1 MRIFLH
7 CLVVFLILFINTIQ
21 AQEFA
26 LSENSKVEG
35 VNHQGTYLR
44 INPKLITFDTK
55 IQYEF
60 LNAKSEFGEIVLW
73 YNSQEKYC
81 GIVKLSRNFDQDMML
96 VGFADGSMLEVPLT
110 DQLPNIVKFHKE
122 VLPGRDLRNQSY
134 NFELEYA
141 FNHKLLPTE
150 NTVYRE
156 DIRSDEYKGLWVDG
170 TDKKMLLGN
179 IGIDFR
185 SIYSLFS
192 NCPYDLPLALVE
204 PYYLPKNQFLVESQ
218 ISRQGKIVSACWLT
232 DFSKEINTV
241 VLQNLVIE
249 EITNEDKTALAI
261 DFIFGS
267 DTKSDE
273 EKISE
278 ISIDIVP
285 DIKKSLPLPDSK
297 YPELIFDVQAWYDIY
312 QNGGKTGEIWVGLE
326 KNGDHIIVKS
336 PLFGDDIDFVL
347 GRADDLILYKVKDE
361 VENKQL
367 CIVNEAPKVSSLRST
382 LLNPVNYKDSVCL
395 KLKDESIAGFTPYIH
410 NIDQNAEWIK
420 FAPVTYKTQVHAW
433 ALFEKLPFFPHYL
446 SYTKFLQDNQLLL
459 ALKTTQTESGD
470 LEIKLNRYSEETIHI
485 NLGQGVDQWIYT
497 VN

>member
-156 DIRSDEYKGLWVDG
+156 EIRSDEYKGSWVDG

-185 SIYSLFS
+185 SIYSLFT

-218 ISRQGKIVSACWLT
+218 ISRLGKIVSACWLT

-249 EITNEDKTALAI
+249 EIPIEDKTALAI
-261 DFIFGS
+261 DFIFGNENKI
-267 DTKSDE
+267 DVPQKE
-273 EKISE
+273 EPPQTLEEEVK
-278 ISIDIVP
+278 VA
-285 DIKKSLPLPDSK
+285 LPVPDSK
-297 YPELIFDVQAWYDIY
+297 YPDIKFDVQAWYDIY
-312 QNGGKTGEIWVGLE
+312 QNGGKSGEIWVGLE
-326 KNGDHIIVKS
+326 KNGNHIIVKS
-336 PLFGDDIDFVL
+336 PMFNGVDFVV
-347 GRADDLILYKVKDE
+347 GRVDGVVLYKVLDE
-361 VENKQL
+361 IEEKQL
-367 CIVNEAPKVSSLRST
+367 CIVNQATKNSFAPGVLSHS
-382 LLNPVNYKDSVCL
+382 VNYKDSVCI
-395 KLKDESIAGFTPYIH
+395 KLNNESIAGFTPYIH
-410 NIDQNAEWIK
+410 NIDQDSEWIK
-420 FAPVTYKTQVHAW
+420 FAPVTYKTHVLAW
-433 ALFEKLPFFPHYL
+433 GLFEKLPFFPNYL

-470 LEIKLNRYSEETIHI
+470 LEIKLNRYSEEPFNF
-485 NLGQGVDQWIYT
+485 NLGRGVDQWIYST
-497 VN
+497 Y